1 MAKYI
6 SFGEYNQLYKYIWLF
21 VIIKLVNE
29 YIFGYSFPEQ
39 IRPDIFNVV
48 NYPPNKIVHYFF
60 HYLCSF
66 ILSGFLYL
74 YEKLQQEKKVK
85 YTIKLAPTL
94 FKIKYQYYNQE
105 SIKHKIISI
114 IFYSFICIISNDAIE
129 LIMGAGFSLFVYWE
143 FDLFIIANINL
154 ILFGYPLFTHKKFA
168 IIIVSVF
175 SSLFQII
182 TTFMYLFDDKYYLFF
197 KNHILIIPIITI
209 IYPIISIIR
218 FYAIC
223 KIKWLLDYKFVPTG
237 VLYSIFSLVGMMVFL
252 IASFISTYIKCV
264 DKATLYDID
273 LICSIQIETGNKI
286 EYYFDN
292 YFYFIKKL
300 WDKDSIETNI
310 LYIFLFILNLFLNAL
325 GLLYSFV
332 NIKNLNPEYYQCS
345 YQLLYFIIF
354 LIELIKAIINN
365 DDIGVSVLRLLAETV
380 SLISIMIYL
389 EIIELKFYGLNNN
402 LKKNIEKRSKTE
414 YEMAHVIGDEDSQS
428 LNENIDN

>member
-6 SFGEYNQLYKYIWLF
+6 SFGSYNQLYKYIWLF

-85 YTIKLAPTL
+85 HTIKLAPTL
-94 FKIKYQYYNQE
+94 FKIKFQYYNQE

-345 YQLLYFIIF
+345 YQLLYFIIY
-354 LIELIKAIINN
+354 LIELIKAIIN
-365 DDIGVSVLRLLAETV
+365 DDNVGVSILKLLSEFL

-389 EIIELKFYGLNNN
+389 ELIELRFCGLDSN
-402 LKKNIEKRSKTE
+402 LKMYIEKRGVSE
-414 YEMAHVIGDEDSQS
+414 YEMYVLFVGE
-428 LNENIDN
+428 ENN